1 MTKLSL
7 WDKKRGVRALILTV
21 LLIICGQFSFFAAES
36 EELGGRVLRLHILA
50 NSDSP
55 ADQAL
60 KLKIRDAVLS
70 CSGELFS
77 GCDTRQKMISAAQ
90 EQLPK
95 IQQVAEQTALHNG
108 YELPVTASVTD
119 MFFET
124 RRYDHVILPAGTY
137 TAVRI
142 ELGAAAGKNWWCVLY
157 PPLCVSA
164 AQTGFTEEE
173 AQISDSLLQQDALP
187 HYRAR
192 LAVVEWWETLC
203 RWAKEKGAD

>member
-1 MTKLSL
+1 MR
-7 WDKKRGVRALILTV
+7 KKEWFVLIACIFCIACSAL
-21 LLIICGQFSFFAAES
+21 FSFG
-36 EELGGRVLRLHILA
+36 EECSFIRENTLRLHILA

-108 YELPVTASVTD
+108 YELPVTVSVTD

-124 RRYDHVILPAGTY
+124 RRYDHVIRPAGTY

-157 PPLCVSA
+157 PNLCFLDTTNAVVPDKGKK
-164 AQTGFTEEE
+164 QLKQVLTEEE
-173 AQISDSLLQQDALP
+173 YSKVTANTKFKIGW
-187 HYRAR
+187 YF
-192 LAVVEWWETLC
+192 W
-203 RWAKEKGAD
+203 K

>member
-1 MTKLSL
+1 MR
-7 WDKKRGVRALILTV
+7 KKEWFVLIACIFCIACSAL
-21 LLIICGQFSFFAAES
+21 FSFG
-36 EELGGRVLRLHILA
+36 EECSFIRENTLRLHILA

-124 RRYDHVILPAGTY
+124 RRYDHVILPAGIY

-203 RWAKEKGAD
+203 RWAKEEGAD

>member
-1 MTKLSL
+1 MR
-7 WDKKRGVRALILTV
+7 KKEWFVLIACIFCIACSAL
-21 LLIICGQFSFFAAES
+21 FSFG
-36 EELGGRVLRLHILA
+36 EECSFIRENTLRLHILA

-108 YELPVTASVTD
+108 YELPVTVSVTD

-187 HYRAR
+187 RYRAR
-192 LAVVEWWETLC
+192 LAVVDWWETLC

>member
-1 MTKLSL
+1 MEKSAPLSGKTL
-7 WDKKRGVRALILTV
+7 
-21 LLIICGQFSFFAAES
+21 CGW
-36 EELGGRVLRLHILA
+36 HILA

-70 CSGELFS
+70 HSGELFS
-77 GCDTRQKMISAAQ
+77 GCDTRQKMVSAAQ
-90 EQLPK
+90 EQLSD
-95 IQQVAEQTALHNG
+95 IQRIAEQTAMHNG
-108 YELPVTASVTD
+108 YDLPVTVSVTD

-124 RRYDHVILPAGTY
+124 RRYDNVLLPAGTY

-142 ELGAAAGKNWWCVLY
+142 ELGEAAGKNWWCVLY

-173 AQISDSLLQQDALP
+173 AQISDSLLQQEELP
-187 HYRAR
+187 RYRVR
-192 LAVVEWWETLC
+192 LAVVEWWESLC
-203 RWAKEKGAD
+203 RWVKES

>member
-1 MTKLSL
+1 MR
-7 WDKKRGVRALILTV
+7 KKEWFVLIACIFCIACSAL
-21 LLIICGQFSFFAAES
+21 FSFG
-36 EELGGRVLRLHILA
+36 EECSFIRENTLRLHILA

-95 IQQVAEQTALHNG
+95 IQQVAEKTALHNG
-108 YELPVTASVTD
+108 YELPVTVSVTD

-173 AQISDSLLQQDALP
+173 AQISDSLIQQDALP
-187 HYRAR
+187 RYRAR

-203 RWAKEKGAD
+203 RWAKEKGGD

>member
-1 MTKLSL
+1 MR
-7 WDKKRGVRALILTV
+7 KKEWFVLIAC
-21 LLIICGQFSFFAAES
+21 IISIACSCVCSFG
-36 EELGGRVLRLHILA
+36 EECSFIRENTLRLHILA

-70 CSGELFS
+70 RSGELFS
-77 GCDTRQKMISAAQ
+77 GCDTRQKMVGAAQ
-90 EQLPK
+90 EQLSD
-95 IQQVAEQTALHNG
+95 IQRIAEQTAMHNG
-108 YELPVTASVTD
+108 YDLPVTVSVTD

-124 RRYDHVILPAGTY
+124 RRYDNVLLPAGTY

-142 ELGAAAGKNWWCVLY
+142 ELGEAAGKNWWCVLY

-173 AQISDSLLQQDALP
+173 AQISDSLLQQEELP
-187 HYRAR
+187 RYRVR
-192 LAVVEWWETLC
+192 LAVVEWWESLC
-203 RWAKEKGAD
+203 RWVKES

>member
-1 MTKLSL
+1 MR
-7 WDKKRGVRALILTV
+7 KKEWFVLIACIFCIACSAL
-21 LLIICGQFSFFAAES
+21 FSFG
-36 EELGGRVLRLHILA
+36 EECSFIRENTLRLHILA

-95 IQQVAEQTALHNG
+95 IQQVSEQTALHNG
-108 YELPVTASVTD
+108 YELPVTVSVTD

-137 TAVRI
+137 TAVRS

-187 HYRAR
+187 RYRAR

>member
-1 MTKLSL
+1 MR
-7 WDKKRGVRALILTV
+7 KKEWFVLIACIFCIACSAL
-21 LLIICGQFSFFAAES
+21 FSFG
-36 EELGGRVLRLHILA
+36 EECSFIRENTLRLHILA

-60 KLKIRDAVLS
+60 KLKIRAAVLS

-108 YELPVTASVTD
+108 YELPVTVSVTD

-187 HYRAR
+187 RYRAR

>member
-1 MTKLSL
+1 MR
-7 WDKKRGVRALILTV
+7 KKEWFVLIACIFCIACSAL
-21 LLIICGQFSFFAAES
+21 FSFG
-36 EELGGRVLRLHILA
+36 EECSFIRENTLRLHILA

-77 GCDTRQKMISAAQ
+77 GCDTRQKMIGAAQ

-164 AQTGFTEEE
+164 AHTGFTEEE

>member
-1 MTKLSL
+1 MR
-7 WDKKRGVRALILTV
+7 KKEWFVLIACIFCIACSAL
-21 LLIICGQFSFFAAES
+21 FSFG
-36 EELGGRVLRLHILA
+36 EECSFIRENTLRLHILA

-95 IQQVAEQTALHNG
+95 IQQVAEQTVLHNG
-108 YELPVTASVTD
+108 YELPVTVSVTD

-164 AQTGFTEEE
+164 AQTGFTKEE

-203 RWAKEKGAD
+203 RWAKEKGADGQAL

>member
-1 MTKLSL
+1 MR
-7 WDKKRGVRALILTV
+7 KKRMVCTHRLYFLYRLLCFV
-21 LLIICGQFSFFAAES
+21 LFWGRMFLYPGEHPAAAHSGQFRFT
-36 EELGGRVLRLHILA
+36 GR
-50 NSDSP
+50 P
-55 ADQAL
+55 GL

-108 YELPVTASVTD
+108 YELPVTVSVTD

-142 ELGAAAGKNWWCVLY
+142 ELGAAAGKTGGACFIRLCASAQRRPVL
-157 PPLCVSA
+157 PRRRRRSA
-164 AQTGFTEEE
+164 TVFFSRTRSPAIGR
-173 AQISDSLLQQDALP
+173 AL
-187 HYRAR
+187 R
-192 LAVVEWWETLC
+192 
-203 RWAKEKGAD
+203 

>member
-1 MTKLSL
+1 MR
-7 WDKKRGVRALILTV
+7 KKEWFVLIACIFCIACSAL
-21 LLIICGQFSFFAAES
+21 FSFG
-36 EELGGRVLRLHILA
+36 EECSFIRENTLRLHILA

-90 EQLPK
+90 KQLPK

-187 HYRAR
+187 HDRAR

>member
-1 MTKLSL
+1 MR
-7 WDKKRGVRALILTV
+7 KKEWFVLIACIFCIACSAL
-21 LLIICGQFSFFAAES
+21 FSFG
-36 EELGGRVLRLHILA
+36 EECSFIRENTLRLHILA

-124 RRYDHVILPAGTY
+124 RRYDHVILPAGCY

-142 ELGAAAGKNWWCVLY
+142 ELGAAAG
-157 PPLCVSA
+157 
-164 AQTGFTEEE
+164 
-173 AQISDSLLQQDALP
+173 
-187 HYRAR
+187 
-192 LAVVEWWETLC
+192 
-203 RWAKEKGAD
+203 

>member
-1 MTKLSL
+1 MR
-7 WDKKRGVRALILTV
+7 KKEWFVLIAC
-21 LLIICGQFSFFAAES
+21 IISIACSCVCSFG
-36 EELGGRVLRLHILA
+36 EECSFIRENTLRLHILA

-70 CSGELFS
+70 HSGELFS
-77 GCDTRQKMISAAQ
+77 GCDTRQKMVGAAQ
-90 EQLPK
+90 EQLSD
-95 IQQVAEQTALHNG
+95 IQRIAEQTAMHNG
-108 YELPVTASVTD
+108 YDLPVTVSVTD

-124 RRYDHVILPAGTY
+124 RRYDNVLLPAGTY

-142 ELGAAAGKNWWCVLY
+142 ELGEAAGKNWWCVLY

-173 AQISDSLLQQDALP
+173 AQISDSLLQQEELP
-187 HYRAR
+187 RYRVR
-192 LAVVEWWETLC
+192 LAVVEWWESLC
-203 RWAKEKGAD
+203 RWVKES

>member
-1 MTKLSL
+1 MR
-7 WDKKRGVRALILTV
+7 KKEWFVLIACIFCIACSAL
-21 LLIICGQFSFFAAES
+21 FSFG
-36 EELGGRVLRLHILA
+36 EECSFIRENTLRLHILA

-108 YELPVTASVTD
+108 YELPVTVSVTD

-173 AQISDSLLQQDALP
+173 SQISDSLLQQDALP
-187 HYRAR
+187 RYRAR

>member
-1 MTKLSL
+1 MR
-7 WDKKRGVRALILTV
+7 KKEWFVLIACIFCIACSAL
-21 LLIICGQFSFFAAES
+21 FSFG
-36 EELGGRVLRLHILA
+36 EECSFIRENTLRLHILA

-55 ADQAL
+55 ADQVL

-108 YELPVTASVTD
+108 YELPVTVSVTD

-187 HYRAR
+187 RYRAR

>member
-1 MTKLSL
+1 MR
-7 WDKKRGVRALILTV
+7 KKEWFVLIACIFCIACSAL
-21 LLIICGQFSFFAAES
+21 FSFG
-36 EELGGRVLRLHILA
+36 EECSFIRENTLRLHILA

-203 RWAKEKGAD
+203 RWAKEKGAY

>member
-1 MTKLSL
+1 MR
-7 WDKKRGVRALILTV
+7 KKEWFVLIACIFCIACSAL
-21 LLIICGQFSFFAAES
+21 FSFG
-36 EELGGRVLRLHILA
+36 EECSFIRENTLRLHILA

-124 RRYDHVILPAGTY
+124 RRYDHVILPTGTY

-164 AQTGFTEEE
+164 AQTGFTEEQ
-173 AQISDSLLQQDALP
+173 AQISDSLLEQDALP

>member
-1 MTKLSL
+1 MR
-7 WDKKRGVRALILTV
+7 KKEWFVLIAC
-21 LLIICGQFSFFAAES
+21 IISIACSCVCSFG
-36 EELGGRVLRLHILA
+36 EECSFIRENTLRLHILA

-70 CSGELFS
+70 HSGELFS
-77 GCDTRQKMISAAQ
+77 GCDTRQKMVSAAQ
-90 EQLPK
+90 EQLSD
-95 IQQVAEQTALHNG
+95 IQRIAEQAAMHNG
-108 YELPVTASVTD
+108 YDLPVTVSVTD

-124 RRYDHVILPAGTY
+124 RRYDNVLLPAGTY

-142 ELGAAAGKNWWCVLY
+142 ELGEAAGKNWWCVLY

-173 AQISDSLLQQDALP
+173 AQISDSLLQQEELP
-187 HYRAR
+187 RYRVR
-192 LAVVEWWETLC
+192 LAVVEWWESLC
-203 RWAKEKGAD
+203 RWVKES

>member
-1 MTKLSL
+1 MR
-7 WDKKRGVRALILTV
+7 KKEWFVLIAC
-21 LLIICGQFSFFAAES
+21 IISIACSCVCSFG
-36 EELGGRVLRLHILA
+36 EECSFIRENTLRLHILA

-70 CSGELFS
+70 HSGELFS
-77 GCDTRQKMISAAQ
+77 GCDTRQKMVSAAQ
-90 EQLPK
+90 EQLSD
-95 IQQVAEQTALHNG
+95 IQRIAEQTAMQNG
-108 YELPVTASVTD
+108 YDLPVTVSVTD

-124 RRYDHVILPAGTY
+124 RRYDNVLLPAGTY

-142 ELGAAAGKNWWCVLY
+142 ELGEAAGKNWWCVLY

-173 AQISDSLLQQDALP
+173 AQISDSLLQQEELP
-187 HYRAR
+187 RYRVR
-192 LAVVEWWETLC
+192 LAVVEWWESLC
-203 RWAKEKGAD
+203 RWVKES

>member
-1 MTKLSL
+1 MR
-7 WDKKRGVRALILTV
+7 KKEWFVLIACIFCIACSAL
-21 LLIICGQFSFFAAES
+21 FSFG
-36 EELGGRVLRLHILA
+36 EECSFIRENTLRLHILA

-60 KLKIRDAVLS
+60 KLKIRYAVLS
-70 CSGELFS
+70 CSGEIFS

-90 EQLPK
+90 KQLPK

>member
-1 MTKLSL
+1 MR
-7 WDKKRGVRALILTV
+7 KKEWFVLIACIFCIACSAL
-21 LLIICGQFSFFAAES
+21 FSFG
-36 EELGGRVLRLHILA
+36 EECSFIRENTLRLHILA

-108 YELPVTASVTD
+108 YELPVTVSVTD

-187 HYRAR
+187 RYRAR

-203 RWAKEKGAD
+203 RWAKEQGAD

>member
-1 MTKLSL
+1 MR
-7 WDKKRGVRALILTV
+7 KKEWFVLIACIFCIACSAL
-21 LLIICGQFSFFAAES
+21 FSFG
-36 EELGGRVLRLHILA
+36 EECSFIRENTLRLHILA

-124 RRYDHVILPAGTY
+124 RRYDHVILPAGIY

>member
-1 MTKLSL
+1 MR
-7 WDKKRGVRALILTV
+7 KKEWFVLIACIFCIACSAL
-21 LLIICGQFSFFAAES
+21 FSFG
-36 EELGGRVLRLHILA
+36 EECSFIRENTLRLHILA

-77 GCDTRQKMISAAQ
+77 GCDTRQKMVSAAQ

>member
-1 MTKLSL
+1 MR
-7 WDKKRGVRALILTV
+7 KKEWFVLIAC
-21 LLIICGQFSFFAAES
+21 IISIACSCVCSFG
-36 EELGGRVLRLHILA
+36 EECSFIRENTLRLHILA

-70 CSGELFS
+70 HSGELFS
-77 GCDTRQKMISAAQ
+77 GCDTRQKMVSAAQ
-90 EQLPK
+90 EQLSD
-95 IQQVAEQTALHNG
+95 IQRIAEQTAMHNG
-108 YELPVTASVTD
+108 YDLPVTVSVTD

-124 RRYDHVILPAGTY
+124 RRYDNVLLPAGTY

-142 ELGAAAGKNWWCVLY
+142 ELGEAAGKNWWCVLY

-173 AQISDSLLQQDALP
+173 AQISDSLLQQEEIP
-187 HYRAR
+187 RYRVR
-192 LAVVEWWETLC
+192 LAVVEWWESLC
-203 RWAKEKGAD
+203 RWVKES

>member
-1 MTKLSL
+1 MR
-7 WDKKRGVRALILTV
+7 KKEWFVLIACIFCIACSAL
-21 LLIICGQFSFFAAES
+21 FSFG
-36 EELGGRVLRLHILA
+36 EECSFIRENTLRLHILA

-108 YELPVTASVTD
+108 YELPVTVSVTD

-124 RRYDHVILPAGTY
+124 RHYDHVILPAGTY

-187 HYRAR
+187 RYRAR

>member
-1 MTKLSL
+1 MR
-7 WDKKRGVRALILTV
+7 KKEWFVLIAC
-21 LLIICGQFSFFAAES
+21 IISIACSCVCSFG
-36 EELGGRVLRLHILA
+36 EECSFIRENTLRLHILA

-70 CSGELFS
+70 HSGELFS
-77 GCDTRQKMISAAQ
+77 GCDTRQKMVGAAQ
-90 EQLPK
+90 EQLSD
-95 IQQVAEQTALHNG
+95 IQRIAEQTAMHNG
-108 YELPVTASVTD
+108 YDLPVTVSVTD

-124 RRYDHVILPAGTY
+124 RRYDNVLLPAGTY

-142 ELGAAAGKNWWCVLY
+142 ELGEAAGKNWWCVLY

-173 AQISDSLLQQDALP
+173 AQISDSLLQQEKLP
-187 HYRAR
+187 RYRVR
-192 LAVVEWWETLC
+192 LAVVEWWESLC
-203 RWAKEKGAD
+203 RWVKES

>member
-1 MTKLSL
+1 MR
-7 WDKKRGVRALILTV
+7 KKEWFVLIAC
-21 LLIICGQFSFFAAES
+21 IISIACSCVCSFG
-36 EELGGRVLRLHILA
+36 EECSFIRENTLRLHILA

-70 CSGELFS
+70 HSGELFS
-77 GCDTRQKMISAAQ
+77 GCDTRQKMVSAAQ
-90 EQLPK
+90 EQLSD
-95 IQQVAEQTALHNG
+95 IQRIAEQTAMHNG
-108 YELPVTASVTD
+108 YDLPVTVSVTD

-124 RRYDHVILPAGTY
+124 RRYDNVLLPAGTY

-142 ELGAAAGKNWWCVLY
+142 ELGAAEGKNWWCVLY

-173 AQISDSLLQQDALP
+173 AQISDSLLQQEELP
-187 HYRAR
+187 RYRVR
-192 LAVVEWWETLC
+192 LAVVEWWESLC
-203 RWAKEKGAD
+203 RWVKES

>member
-1 MTKLSL
+1 MR
-7 WDKKRGVRALILTV
+7 KKEWFVLIACIFCIACSAL
-21 LLIICGQFSFFAAES
+21 FSFG
-36 EELGGRVLRLHILA
+36 EECSFIRENTLRLHILA

-55 ADQAL
+55 TDQAL

>member
-1 MTKLSL
+1 MR
-7 WDKKRGVRALILTV
+7 KKEWFVLIACIFCIACSAL
-21 LLIICGQFSFFAAES
+21 FSFG
-36 EELGGRVLRLHILA
+36 EECSFIRENTLRLHILA

-77 GCDTRQKMISAAQ
+77 GCDTRQKIISAAQ

>member
-1 MTKLSL
+1 MR
-7 WDKKRGVRALILTV
+7 KKEWFVLIACIFCIACSAL
-21 LLIICGQFSFFAAES
+21 FSFG
-36 EELGGRVLRLHILA
+36 EECSFIRENTLRLHILA

-90 EQLPK
+90 KQLPK

-108 YELPVTASVTD
+108 YELPVTVSVTD

-173 AQISDSLLQQDALP
+173 AQISDRLLQQDALP

>member
-1 MTKLSL
+1 MR
-7 WDKKRGVRALILTV
+7 KKEWFVLIAC
-21 LLIICGQFSFFAAES
+21 IISIACSCVCSFG
-36 EELGGRVLRLHILA
+36 EECSFIRENTLRLHILA

-70 CSGELFS
+70 HSGELFS
-77 GCDTRQKMISAAQ
+77 GCDTRQKMVGAAQ
-90 EQLPK
+90 EQLSD
-95 IQQVAEQTALHNG
+95 IQRIAEQTAMHNG
-108 YELPVTASVTD
+108 YDLPVTVSVAD

-124 RRYDHVILPAGTY
+124 RRYDNVLLPAGTY

-142 ELGAAAGKNWWCVLY
+142 ELGEAAGKNWWCVLY

-173 AQISDSLLQQDALP
+173 AQISDSLLQQEELP
-187 HYRAR
+187 RYRVR
-192 LAVVEWWETLC
+192 LAVVEWWESLC
-203 RWAKEKGAD
+203 RWVKES